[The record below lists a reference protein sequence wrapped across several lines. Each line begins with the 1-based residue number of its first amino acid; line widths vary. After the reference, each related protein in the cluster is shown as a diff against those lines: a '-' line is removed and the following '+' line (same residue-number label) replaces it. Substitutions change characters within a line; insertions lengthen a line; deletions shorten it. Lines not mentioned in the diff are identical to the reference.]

1 MEFNTKISLET
12 KQVLSQRQVESLN
25 ILSMP
30 VADLHNFL
38 QNEEIENPLMEYS
51 LSEPSSKEEVIIRD
65 ADSFYSRRQTEKNID
80 MESILS
86 LVADREFSIEEF
98 VMQQLSAARL
108 TAKEEKIISYAVN
121 CLDENGFLTVS
132 AGEIGADLGIDEETV
147 EGCLS
152 RLKGLEPAGIFA
164 SGLAECLR
172 IQVRGMEDE
181 ELLGRLIDGHLRD
194 IAEGKLSSI
203 TRSLGIPSVR
213 ARKLIAVIK
222 GLNPRP
228 LNGFSGGATEYIIP
242 DVIFRQSDGQWLV
255 ELGDRFGSRVG
266 VNEFYVKMMDEASDQ
281 ELKAYF
287 EEKLKRVRFI
297 AGAVEQRRATL
308 TKIAGFLLER
318 QEKYF
323 LNQAP
328 LRPMTLEEAAQAAGL
343 SKSTV
348 SRAIKDK
355 YISSPRGCMAMRE
368 LFSIGVATCG
378 DGPGKGGEG
387 GQGISR
393 NAAKE
398 CLRLLV
404 DGEDKSKPLSDEKL
418 VLLLREQ
425 GIDISRRTVAKYR
438 TELGIAGAFAR
449 KEL

>member
-65 ADSFYSRRQTEKNID
+65 ADSFYSRRQTEKSVD

-108 TAKEEKIISYAVN
+108 TAKEEKIIGYAVN
-121 CLDENGFLTVS
+121 CLDENGFLTAS

-181 ELLGRLIDGHLRD
+181 ELLGRLIDDHLKD
-194 IAEGKLSSI
+194 IAEGRLSSI
-203 TRSLGIPSVR
+203 TRGLGIPSVR

-242 DVIFRQSDGQWLV
+242 DVIFRQSD
-255 ELGDRFGSRVG
+255 
-266 VNEFYVKMMDEASDQ
+266 
-281 ELKAYF
+281 
-287 EEKLKRVRFI
+287 
-297 AGAVEQRRATL
+297 
-308 TKIAGFLLER
+308 
-318 QEKYF
+318 
-323 LNQAP
+323 
-328 LRPMTLEEAAQAAGL
+328 
-343 SKSTV
+343 
-348 SRAIKDK
+348 
-355 YISSPRGCMAMRE
+355 
-368 LFSIGVATCG
+368 
-378 DGPGKGGEG
+378 
-387 GQGISR
+387 
-393 NAAKE
+393 
-398 CLRLLV
+398 
-404 DGEDKSKPLSDEKL
+404 
-418 VLLLREQ
+418 
-425 GIDISRRTVAKYR
+425 
-438 TELGIAGAFAR
+438 
-449 KEL
+449 